1 MRSGSNWRSLVPF
14 LLTAWSV
21 PPGIDWLLVLAAA
34 LIYISPLYILLFSS
48 FNPCLQLDK
57 RGNWLF
63 FLAERE
69 TTHKRAVAAFL
80 LTFNHPDEKSNFP
93 VNFCEEEQSRD
104 NRETKKT
111 FYQTLLESFIEVFM
125 GRHDVIVWE
134 RVIHDKTATELKH
147 KIRHLVYSSR

>member
-1 MRSGSNWRSLVPF
+1 MGSMIWKWDQGVIDDLSCLF
-14 LLTAWSV
+14 LLTALSV

-93 VNFCEEEQSRD
+93 VNFCEEQSRD
-104 NRETKKT
+104 NITVRLRRLLPDFIREFYWGVYGQTRCDCEREWYTTK
-111 FYQTLLESFIEVFM
+111 LLLS
-125 GRHDVIVWE
+125 WN
-134 RVIHDKTATELKH
+134 
-147 KIRHLVYSSR
+147 IR